1 MNIRF
6 VRGGLTSIAA
16 ALAVLGAGVAT
27 PAQAAGDFYKGKTIT
42 LIISAGPGG
51 GYATYVL
58 TTTKYM
64 KKHIPGN
71 PDFIRQHR
79 QGAGGVVA
87 ANYLYHAAKKDGT
100 VIATIHRAAVS
111 TSAVFREKGVNY
123 DPRNFSWIGSINKDT
138 SLCVSYKDAPVKTFK
153 DAFKTPLVVGGL
165 GPGSDTDI
173 YPNMF
178 NNLFGT
184 KFKLVTG
191 YNQGTAITLA
201 MERGEVQGRCG
212 WSWSSI
218 NATKGDWLRDKQI
231 NLLVV
236 GGLTRDAD
244 IPAEIPMVRDL
255 AETQEQKDILELA
268 FAPQE
273 MARPVLGPPG
283 LPAERLQILRT
294 AFDATMKD
302 PEFLAEAKTRKLD
315 IGPLTGKEVEVL
327 VISMM
332 SKPAKVVNATIEAI
346 SRKDRME
353 VQVKKIEVETVK
365 STIDAVK
372 RDGRVIVFKA
382 KGATHE
388 ANISG
393 SKSKVSVGGKKAKR
407 SALKAGMACTIEY
420 GGNKTTATKVTCP

>member
-1 MNIRF
+1 MTYLRTI
-6 VRGGLTSIAA
+6 GAIAA
-16 ALAVLGAGVAT
+16 LSVGSLLAA
-27 PAQAAGDFYKGKTIT
+27 PAASAADFYKGKTIT
-42 LIISAGPGG
+42 LVISAGPGG
-51 GYATYVL
+51 GYATYFF
-58 TTTKYM
+58 TTTKHM
-64 KKHIPGN
+64 RKHIPGN

-87 ANYLYHAAKKDGT
+87 ANYIYKAAKRDGT

-111 TSAVFREKGVNY
+111 TSAAFREKGVQY
-123 DPRNFSWIGSINKDT
+123 DPREFSFIGSINKDT
-138 SLCVSYKDAPVKTFK
+138 SLCVAFHTALVKSF
-153 DAFKTPLVVGGL
+153 DDVLKTPLVVGGL

-218 NATKGDWLRDKQI
+218 NATKGEWLRDKKI

-236 GGLTRDAD
+236 GGLSRDPS
-244 IPAEIPMVRDL
+244 IPKEIPMVGDL
-255 AETQEQKDILELA
+255 AKDQTQRDIMELA

-273 MARPVLGPPG
+273 MARPVLAPPKI
-283 LPAERLQILRT
+283 PADRLKILRD

-302 PEFLAEAKTRKLD
+302 PEFLAEAKKRK
-315 IGPLTGKEVEVL
+315 IPISPLSGEAVQKL
-327 VISMM
+327 VASIMA
-332 SKPAKVVNATIEAI
+332 KPADTVNATIDAI

-353 VQVKKIEVETVK
+353 VQFKKQEIVKVK
-365 STIDAVK
+365 ATITGTK
-372 RDGRVIVFKA
+372 RGGRVVSFKA
-382 KGATHE
+382 KGKKQSVKM
-388 ANISG
+388 SG
-393 SKSKVSVGGKKAKR
+393 SRSKVKIGGKDAKR
-407 SALKAGMACTIEY
+407 GDLKAGMNCVITHT
-420 GGNKTTATKVTCP
+420 GNKSTAKSVVCD